1 MLASAVRGCR
11 LENANFSMPRRRAT
25 LILASASPRR
35 AEILR
40 QAGIPFRARAAH
52 VEETILPGEKPVAC
66 VRRLARLKAEA
77 VSRSGEIVLGADT
90 VVVAGGRILGKPRDA
105 RDAARMLRLLS
116 GRAHEVITGICLLR
130 AGDAR
135 SSGAGSNGR
144 AASGRLCIC
153 DAVRTR
159 VWFRRLSRAEI
170 AGYVASGEPMDKAG
184 AYAIQGLASRFVTRI
199 EGCYFNVVGLPVSR
213 VWEILQRMT

>member
-1 MLASAVRGCR
+1 
-11 LENANFSMPRRRAT
+11 
-25 LILASASPRR
+25 
-35 AEILR
+35 
-40 QAGIPFRARAAH
+40 
-52 VEETILPGEKPVAC
+52 

-90 VVVAGGRILGKPRDA
+90 VVVVGGRILGKPRNA

-130 AGDAR
+130 AGDVR
-135 SSGAGSNGR
+135 SSAAASNGR
-144 AASGRLCIC
+144 AASGRVYIC
-153 DAVRTR
+153 DAERTR

-170 AGYVASGEPMDKAG
+170 ASYVASGEPMGKAG
-184 AYAIQGLASRFVTRI
+184 AYAIQGLASKFVTRI

-213 VWEILQRMT
+213 VWEILQRIA